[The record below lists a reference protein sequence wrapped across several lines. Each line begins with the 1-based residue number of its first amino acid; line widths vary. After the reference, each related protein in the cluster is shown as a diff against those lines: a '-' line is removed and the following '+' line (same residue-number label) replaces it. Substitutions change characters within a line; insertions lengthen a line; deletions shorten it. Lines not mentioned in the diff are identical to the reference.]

1 MTTTP
6 RAYTVLSCVFKLPSN
21 SRSGRKTARA
31 IATSTDLHD
40 ANVAAMNYMI
50 NAMRDR
56 DEQIELCE
64 SAVPDSVMPDSL
76 AAFFKIKPE
85 FDKTKIEYS
94 NEGRVKLSVAIRSKP
109 HQRPGSEYIYCFV
122 SQDAQAAAY
131 IQGFFDRNNP
141 EWHTRRAMRS
151 YAFGANNVSTETA
164 WLSGRHQ
171 RTKVNSRAHI
181 VEHTGLA
188 GRKSSQ
194 SMTIETLQTDMSM

>member
-50 NAMRDR
+50 NIMRGR

-64 SAVPDSVMPDSL
+64 SAVPNSVMPDSL

-141 EWHTRRAMRS
+141 EWHTRRAVRS
-151 YAFGANNVSTETA
+151 NMILCVICQDDLAKTCADEVICLRCQHRLHRDCMAQWEASTDEGQ
-164 WLSGRHQ
+164 LSCPHW
-171 RTKVNSRAHI
+171 
-181 VEHTGLA
+181 
-188 GRKSSQ
+188 
-194 SMTIETLQTDMSM
+194 